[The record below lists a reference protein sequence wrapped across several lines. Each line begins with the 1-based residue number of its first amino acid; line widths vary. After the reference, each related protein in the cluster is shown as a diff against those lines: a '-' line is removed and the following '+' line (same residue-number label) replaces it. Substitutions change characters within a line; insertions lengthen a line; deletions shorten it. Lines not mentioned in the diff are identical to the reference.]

1 MLEVMS
7 EDLSIHLSQVQE
19 PLLSLPSGKVPFT
32 FSSYLRGAVRS
43 ISNQNFL
50 EDLFVVVLLEDYH
63 FPSLQTYRIRMF

>member
-1 MLEVMS
+1 MS

-19 PLLSLPSGKVPFT
+19 PLLSLASGKVPFT
-32 FSSYLRGAVRS
+32 FSSYLRGAVRI

-63 FPSLQTYRIRMF
+63 FPNLQTYRIRMF